1 MVELNDAAKAYM
13 QRQGFEDIVL
23 TVEEIT
29 S

>member
-13 QRQGFEDIVL
+13 RRQGFQDVVVS
-23 TVEEIT
+23 VEEIT